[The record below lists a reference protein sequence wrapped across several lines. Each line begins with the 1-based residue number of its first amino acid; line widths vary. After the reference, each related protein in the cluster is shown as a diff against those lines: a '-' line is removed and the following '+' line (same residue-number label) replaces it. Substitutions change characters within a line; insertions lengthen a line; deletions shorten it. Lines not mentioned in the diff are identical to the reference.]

1 MPFLEWRL
9 PIISKKEKQI
19 AKEIDSIPWI
29 LLLSVLSLP
38 LRITPYLMKWSALPE
53 PVLLQRA
60 FLFGITGILLGTVSL
75 LNTQLRL
82 LDAPMG
88 PLNGVSLLLQ
98 FFGIGL
104 AIIVLRRPKV
114 AVEFKE
120 KSQLMIL
127 ILAVALLFFIFSL

>member
-19 AKEIDSIPWI
+19 AKETDRFPSIR
-29 LLLSVLSLP
+29 LFSLLSLP
-38 LRITPYLMKWSALPE
+38 LRISPYLMKWSALPE

>member
-19 AKEIDSIPWI
+19 AKETDRFPSIR
-29 LLLSVLSLP
+29 LFSLLSLP
-38 LRITPYLMKWSALPE
+38 LHITPYLMKWSALPE

>member
-1 MPFLEWRL
+1 MPFLGLRL
-9 PIISKKEKQI
+9 AVTSKKEKQI
-19 AKEIDSIPWI
+19 ARELDRFLSIALI
-29 LLLSVLSLP
+29 SVLYLP
-38 LRITPYLMKWSALPE
+38 LRNSPYFMKWSALPE

>member
-19 AKEIDSIPWI
+19 AKETDRFPSIR
-29 LLLSVLSLP
+29 LFSLLSLP
-38 LRITPYLMKWSALPE
+38 LHITPYLMKWSALPE

-114 AVEFKE
+114 AVEYKE